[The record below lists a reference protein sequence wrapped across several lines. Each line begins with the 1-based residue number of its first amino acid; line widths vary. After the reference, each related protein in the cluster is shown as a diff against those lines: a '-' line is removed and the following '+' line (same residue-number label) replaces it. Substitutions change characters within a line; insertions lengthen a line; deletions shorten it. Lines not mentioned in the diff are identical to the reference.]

1 MQRHHSFVHER
12 GSIALLAA
20 LCLVPLVLGLAV
32 VADGSRTWIARSRL
46 QNGVEASAIA
56 VAKKWVDTGSNCQ
69 TSELSYINSD
79 VDTHVTPQCS
89 TTGTNK
95 SGTVTVSATGTVDL
109 LFANLLGRSRS
120 HISASTGIKI
130 GTPSSMAGLWPFAL
144 CSQVPEV
151 AAWLASNLTSSTPW
165 TITFQSQK
173 SSCAGDVSGNWGT
186 IDFNGGSNST
196 SETNQ
201 WITVGYQGDI
211 HVGDYLAGN
220 PGVPSSSLNVN
231 TVIGSTFLFALFD
244 SATGTGSGAK
254 YHVVGFATAK
264 LIAAKLTGG
273 NAQRS
278 LTIQFTRGSDSGS
291 VGTGSVNYGLTA
303 WSVCSHDAQGK
314 CT

>member
-1 MQRHHSFVHER
+1 MQRHLSSVRDR

-20 LCLVPLVLGLAV
+20 ICLLPLVLGLAV
-32 VADGSRTWIARSRL
+32 VADGSRTWIAHTRL
-46 QNGVEASAIA
+46 QNGVEASAVA
-56 VAKKWVDTGSNCQ
+56 VAKKWIDTSATCES
-69 TSELSYINSD
+69 TDMSYIDSKAS
-79 VDTHVTPQCS
+79 THVIPHCA

-109 LFANLLGRSRS
+109 LFANVLGRSRS
-120 HISASTGIKI
+120 HISASTGVKI

-144 CSQVPEV
+144 CSRVPEV
-151 AAWLASNLTSSTPW
+151 AAWLASQLTSSTPW

-196 SETNQ
+196 AETNS
-201 WITVGYQGDI
+201 WITGGYLEEVR
-211 HVGDYLAGN
+211 VGDFLPGN

-231 TVIGSTFLFALFD
+231 SAIGSTFLFALFD
-244 SATGTGSGAK
+244 TATGSGSGAS
-254 YHVVGFATAK
+254 YHVVGFAKAKLVSAK
-264 LIAAKLTGG
+264 LIGG

-278 LTIQFTRGSDSGS
+278 LTIQFLRGSDSGS

-303 WSVCSHDAQGK
+303 WSICSHDAQGK